1 MPYAR
6 LQPLVAV
13 VQSMLIRYSAD
24 AVLPK
29 TLALIDDD
37 SAYAQ
42 GLSEHLRAQG
52 VGVDVFGDS
61 NDLLAHENVF
71 GYDFYVVD
79 LMLPG
84 VDGIELIDILRRRTE
99 ASVVVVSG
107 RLAPD
112 VFEQVVKAGADMYLA
127 KPVRFEQVV
136 LAVTAVHRR
145 AGAAGPSQNAWLLDR
160 RAGQLIA
167 PDGARVELSPTDV
180 TLLECFLEAGG
191 EVVRRESL
199 RQSLGLR
206 SDPGGVDGLSATIF
220 RLRRRIERATPV
232 PVPLQ
237 TKSGV
242 GYAFGAPLNAV

>member
-1 MPYAR
+1 
-6 LQPLVAV
+6 V
-13 VQSMLIRYSAD
+13 VESTFETFAAD

-37 SAYAQ
+37 SAYAL
-42 GLSEHLRAQG
+42 GLSAHLRALG
-52 VGVDVFGDS
+52 VAVDVFGNS
-61 NDLLAHENVF
+61 NDLLAHENAF
-71 GYDFYVVD
+71 GFGFYVVD

-84 VDGIELIDILRRRTE
+84 VDGLELIDILRRRTQ

-112 VFEQVVKAGADMYLA
+112 VFDQVVNAGGDMYLA

-136 LAVTAVHRR
+136 LAVKAVHRR
-145 AGAAGPSQNAWLLDR
+145 AGAADQTLSAWLLDR
-160 RAGQLIA
+160 RAGRLLT
-167 PDGARVELSPTDV
+167 PDGARVELSDADV

-191 EVVRRESL
+191 EIVRRETL
-199 RQSLGLR
+199 RQRLGR
-206 SDPGGVDGLSATIF
+206 SGEPDGVDGLSATIF

-232 PVPLQ
+232 TVPLQ

-242 GYAFGAPLNAV
+242 GYAFRAPLNAV

>member
-1 MPYAR
+1 VAGV
-6 LQPLVAV
+6 LQLPLDVF
-13 VQSMLIRYSAD
+13 SAD
-24 AVLPK
+24 TVLPK

-37 SAYAQ
+37 RAYAQ
-42 GLSEHLRAQG
+42 GLSAHLRALG
-52 VGVDVFGDS
+52 VNVDVFGNS
-61 NDLLAHENVF
+61 NDLLAHENAF
-71 GYDFYVVD
+71 GFAFYVVD

-84 VDGIELIDILRRRTE
+84 VDGIELIDILRRRTQ

-112 VFEQVVKAGADMYLA
+112 VFDQVVNVGADMYLA

-136 LAVTAVHRR
+136 LTVKAVHRR
-145 AGAAGPSQNAWLLDR
+145 AGAGDPAQSAWLLDR

-167 PDGARVELSPTDV
+167 PDGARVELSATDV

-199 RQSLGLR
+199 RERLGR
-206 SDPGGVDGLSATIF
+206 PSDPAGVDGLSATIF

-232 PVPLQ
+232 TVPLQ

-242 GYAFGAPLNAV
+242 GYAFRAPLNAS